1 MAKKPQIVEA
11 AEGSDHV
18 EAEVHK
24 GSDPANASKDAQ
36 GEPQGADPN
45 APATQEPS
53 TTEGGALG
61 LPVGQITDPGHAAQ
75 LLKSKL
81 SLLHTVVHN
90 MGHYS
95 TLAFNDVE
103 ALVSDIKYL
112 VNLIRSKV

>member
-1 MAKKPQIVEA
+1 MAKKPVTETANATDSVDAEVIKGEQDPQGSPVAPTSA
-11 AEGSDHV
+11 AGIQSLSAPGSDEGS
-18 EAEVHK
+18 
-24 GSDPANASKDAQ
+24 
-36 GEPQGADPN
+36 
-45 APATQEPS
+45 
-53 TTEGGALG
+53 ALG
-61 LPVGQITDPGHAAQ
+61 LPVGQVTDATHAAQ